1 MQERIFKDNYEL
13 FEMML
18 KEINQWRKNF
28 QSNSVDDELL
38 APIFYMYDV
47 MEKNVLFIRDEYRNS
62 IEPAVNKFYALGD
75 KNGGKL
81 TEEER
86 EEGRNAFIRIGNEQD
101 CMEAMLMMNSELM
114 EALFKLLFPED
125 ERDSEIMKG
134 DYIGPDVDFEKMPRL
149 PSVLKVSDFDFLST
163 VKRLDWLV
171 DHYHDDEN
179 AKLYLKARQDVR
191 KKYKEKLKVKKGNGK
206 YKKHVDL
213 FMGFVV

>member
-28 QSNSVDDELL
+28 H
-38 APIFYMYDV
+38 
-47 MEKNVLFIRDEYRNS
+47 RNS

-191 KKYKEKLKVKKGNGK
+191 KKYKEKLKVKKRK
-206 YKKHVDL
+206 R
-213 FMGFVV
+213 

>member
-1 MQERIFKDNYEL
+1 MQEWNFKEKYETIETL
-13 FEMML
+13 L
-18 KEINQWRKNF
+18 KEINQGRKNF
-28 QSNSVDDELL
+28 QRCSDEEEFL

-47 MEKNVLFIRDEYRNS
+47 MEKNALFIRDECRNS
-62 IEPAVNKFYALGD
+62 IEPAVKKFYALGD

-191 KKYKEKLKVKKGNGK
+191 KKYKEKLKVKKRK
-206 YKKHVDL
+206 R
-213 FMGFVV
+213 

>member
-1 MQERIFKDNYEL
+1 MQEWNFKEKYETIETL
-13 FEMML
+13 L
-18 KEINQWRKNF
+18 KEINQGRKNF
-28 QSNSVDDELL
+28 QRCSDEEEFL

-149 PSVLKVSDFDFLST
+149 PSVLKVSDFVST

-191 KKYKEKLKVKKGNGK
+191 KKYKEKLKVKKRK
-206 YKKHVDL
+206 R
-213 FMGFVV
+213 

>member
-86 EEGRNAFIRIGNEQD
+86 EEGLKEFFRIGYEQD
-101 CMEAMLMMNSELM
+101 CLDAMFMMNNELM
-114 EALFKLLFPED
+114 EALFKAMFPED
-125 ERDSEIMKG
+125 EWDSEIIKG
-134 DYIGPDVDFEKMPRL
+134 YNIGPDVDFDKMPRL
-149 PSVLKVSDFDFLST
+149 PSVLKAFDFEST
-163 VKRLDWLV
+163 VKRLEWLV
-171 DHYHDDEN
+171 EHYHDDEN

-191 KKYKEKLKVKKGNGK
+191 KKYKEKLKIKEMKR
-206 YKKHVDL
+206 
-213 FMGFVV
+213 

>member
-125 ERDSEIMKG
+125 EWDSEIIKG
-134 DYIGPDVDFEKMPRL
+134 YYIGPDVDFEKMPRL

-191 KKYKEKLKVKKGNGK
+191 KKYKEKLKVKKRK
-206 YKKHVDL
+206 R
-213 FMGFVV
+213 

>member
-1 MQERIFKDNYEL
+1 
-13 FEMML
+13 
-18 KEINQWRKNF
+18 
-28 QSNSVDDELL
+28 
-38 APIFYMYDV
+38 
-47 MEKNVLFIRDEYRNS
+47 
-62 IEPAVNKFYALGD
+62 
-75 KNGGKL
+75 
-81 TEEER
+81 
-86 EEGRNAFIRIGNEQD
+86 
-101 CMEAMLMMNSELM
+101 MNSELM

-191 KKYKEKLKVKKGNGK
+191 KKYKEKLKVKKRK
-206 YKKHVDL
+206 R
-213 FMGFVV
+213 